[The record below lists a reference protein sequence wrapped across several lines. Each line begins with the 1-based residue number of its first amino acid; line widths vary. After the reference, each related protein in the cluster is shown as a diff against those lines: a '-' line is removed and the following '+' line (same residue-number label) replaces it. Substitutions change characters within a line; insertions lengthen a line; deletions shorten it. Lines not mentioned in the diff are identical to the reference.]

1 MIPNHNGAGAVGRG
15 RLAETT
21 FYLDEET
28 GEMIRGMT
36 DGYQAARQAA
46 WLILHTERY
55 DFLIYSWA
63 YGTELRGLS
72 GVADSFII
80 SEIKRRVTEA
90 LLVDDR
96 ITGTSA
102 FSFERRRNRMDVR
115 FTAHTI
121 YGDVALW
128 AEVGRVT

>member
-1 MIPNHNGAGAVGRG
+1 MIPNHNGAEAVSLG

-28 GEMIRGMT
+28 GEIRGMT

-55 DFLIYSWA
+55 AFLIYSWE
-63 YGTELRGLS
+63 YGTELQGLLGS
-72 GVADSFII
+72 ADSFLI
-80 SEIKRRVTEA
+80 SEIKRRVAEA

-96 ITGTSA
+96 ITGASG
-102 FSFERRRNRMDVR
+102 FVFERRRNRMEVR
-115 FTAHTI
+115 FTVHTI
-121 YGDVALW
+121 YGDAALW
-128 AEVGRVT
+128 AEI